1 MMSEDEINI
10 EPIIT
15 HFTENP
21 MIKVIG
27 VGGGGCN
34 AVNNMHE
41 MGIVGVEYYVCNTD
55 IQDLHKSAVKNRIQI
70 GKELTEGLGAGAHPE
85 KGKEA
90 LMETEKYI
98 KDILSSDTEVVF
110 ITAGMGGGTGTGAA
124 PEIARL
130 AHKMGVLTIGVVSVP
145 FSFEGRSKMEQA
157 MRGIDE
163 LEKFLDAIIIVI
175 NDKILETPKKLS
187 EAFALADDILSISVR
202 SIAEIITLPGKVSI
216 DLRDIYSIM
225 KDSGITLIGSGEA
238 EGEDRADLALKK
250 ALDSPLLKYHDIR
263 GASNIL
269 LHLVYGNKEF
279 KIGER
284 DYIVDEITSKVG
296 DYPNVI
302 WGDSKIKSLEDK
314 LRIVIIA
321 TGFNG
326 TGTRVE
332 PNEGSIDDKKKSF
345 DDIEV
350 IQEPDFYVE
359 SPDDDYELE
368 LEFESASE
376 IEDEYRRRKGKE
388 IREGK
393 RSREGSDVESI
404 KRTEKYNEKDNR
416 TKSTQRIRVVN
427 NVKKNKKNKK
437 KSDEVEEWLGS
448 RFHDGGFIDTV
459 VKGKGVDEMDA
470 PM

>member
-1 MMSEDEINI
+1 MSEDEINI

-34 AVNNMHE
+34 AVNNMYE
-41 MGIVGVEYYVCNTD
+41 MGIIGVEYYVCNTD
-55 IQDLHKSAVKNRIQI
+55 IQDLHKSSVKNRIQI

-85 KGKEA
+85 KGRDA

-98 KDILSSDTEVVF
+98 KDILAHNTEVVF

-130 AHKMGVLTIGVVSVP
+130 AHKMGILTIGVVSVP
-145 FSFEGRSKMEQA
+145 FSFEGRSKTEQA
-157 MRGIDE
+157 IAGIDE

-175 NDKILETPKKLS
+175 NDKILEAPKKLS

-225 KDSGITLIGSGEA
+225 RNSGITLIGAGEA

-269 LHLVYGNKEF
+269 LHLLYGDKEF

-302 WGDSKIKSLEDK
+302 WGDSRIKSLGDK
-314 LRIVIIA
+314 LRIVVIA

-332 PNEGSIDDKKKSF
+332 PNESGEVDNKKGVFEDQSE
-345 DDIEV
+345 I
-350 IQEPDFYVE
+350 IQKPDFYVE

-368 LEFESASE
+368 LEIESAAE
-376 IEDEYRRRKGKE
+376 IEEKSRRRKVRE
-388 IREGK
+388 VREGNEADK
-393 RSREGSDVESI
+393 I
-404 KRTEKYNEKDNR
+404 KERYNKIDAKVRDIDKKE
-416 TKSTQRIRVVN
+416 RIKNVN
-427 NVKKNKKNKK
+427 KHRKNKNT
-437 KSDEVEEWLGS
+437 SDETTQWLGKKFND
-448 RFHDGGFIDTV
+448 RRFIDTV